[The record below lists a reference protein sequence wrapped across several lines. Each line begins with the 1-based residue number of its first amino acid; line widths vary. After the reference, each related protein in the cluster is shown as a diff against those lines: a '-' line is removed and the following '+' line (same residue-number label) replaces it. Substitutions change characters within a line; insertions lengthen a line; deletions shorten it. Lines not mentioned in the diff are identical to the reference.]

1 MDNVE
6 YDVGTYRCE
15 GPIEHFKFRISLEI
29 SRTSFHHKNTDL
41 EKKHKKRIE
50 KIFKWMEKSPEEIL
64 NQNDLD
70 ETSSSI
76 EGKLHDSHLLTDINN
91 HHSGRAILH
100 DVVNI
105 DNIITKSFKQI
116 GELKINSKNINIF
129 KKTFV
134 DEAPSNNLKL
144 QNRLPY
150 SNHIMHIILDLD
162 NSNNETEM
170 NRHVL
175 ASLYWNPNSHI
186 LTILPDFTNTNSAGY
201 ILPISTVKDSCFEY
215 RFWIENI
222 PTETKDLLYNNLYL
236 TKFDCHDFHMP
247 ANDTVDIVG
256 EIISASGFEY
266 DSLFVR
272 YQIYI
277 PSEWKCSHPSSL
289 HGVTNI
295 CQRNNNFMSIFTHL
309 FNATIIL
316 PENYESL
323 KTQKLNSAFL
333 IFEIYSID
341 TWRKER
347 IEGYASYEIPI
358 NTSSKSLYFKKLVL
372 ETWLPLPRKVND
384 NLRRYFI
391 GGSIKLANFSSIS
404 TPFSFNEK
412 CLSKFGMEIEQK
424 GSIVLRLGLLKQYH
438 MPDKINSKSILSNDT
453 QAAETLLNSVNNI
466 LARFKEA
473 RQRMLLACEP
483 MMSSSH

>member
-1 MDNVE
+1 MTTKDNVE

-277 PSEWKCSHPSSL
+277 PS
-289 HGVTNI
+289 
-295 CQRNNNFMSIFTHL
+295 
-309 FNATIIL
+309 A
-316 PENYESL
+316 
-323 KTQKLNSAFL
+323 QKLNSAFL